1 MSPQNLVSDIQLSN
15 FLAQH
20 RLPAGFRST
29 VIEHY
34 LPLASWIIEHRRIGE
49 PTCLGIN
56 GAQGTGK
63 STLADFLRVALESGA
78 DWRVAVL
85 SIDDFYLTR
94 DQRDSLA
101 SAVHPMLRTRGV
113 PGTHDIALLQE
124 CIENLTRLDE
134 HRELALPRFDKSI
147 DDRAPRAQWPL
158 VTGPLDLIIL
168 EGWCVGS
175 EPQAEQALRTAV
187 NDLEA
192 SEDQSGDWRRYAN
205 DQLAGPYREAFA
217 MLDALIFLQAP
228 DFDAVYRWRLE
239 QEEKL
244 AETAAKGATG
254 VMNSRQIATFIQNYE
269 RLTRANLDILP
280 DKADVVLTLD
290 DGHRFIR
297 SHYAT
302 I

>member
-1 MSPQNLVSDIQLSN
+1 
-15 FLAQH
+15 
-20 RLPAGFRST
+20 
-29 VIEHY
+29 
-34 LPLASWIIEHRRIGE
+34 
-49 PTCLGIN
+49 
-56 GAQGTGK
+56 
-63 STLADFLRVALESGA
+63 
-78 DWRVAVL
+78 
-85 SIDDFYLTR
+85 
-94 DQRDSLA
+94 
-101 SAVHPMLRTRGV
+101 
-113 PGTHDIALLQE
+113 
-124 CIENLTRLDE
+124 
-134 HRELALPRFDKSI
+134 
-147 DDRAPRAQWPL
+147 
-158 VTGPLDLIIL
+158 
-168 EGWCVGS
+168 
-175 EPQAEQALRTAV
+175 
-187 NDLEA
+187 
-192 SEDQSGDWRRYAN
+192 
-205 DQLAGPYREAFA
+205 